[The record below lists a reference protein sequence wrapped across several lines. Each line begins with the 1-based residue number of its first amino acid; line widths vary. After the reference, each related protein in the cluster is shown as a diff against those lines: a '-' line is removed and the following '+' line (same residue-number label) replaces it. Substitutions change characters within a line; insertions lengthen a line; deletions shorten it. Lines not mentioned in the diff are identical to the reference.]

1 MTANRLWRG
10 QAKRRMREQ
19 ENQNGAIAEWQT
31 AIRQRPNYPEVQSL
45 LGKALEG
52 KRKSGS

>member
-1 MTANRLWRG
+1 
-10 QAKRRMREQ
+10 MREQ